1 MNTVTITNYKSNEV
15 EFPVL
20 DAIENRKSKRAYSSQ
35 PIEKEKIESLFE
47 AARWAPSSMN
57 EQPWT
62 YIYATKDQPELWNK
76 LAEALYEGNRVWA
89 QHAPLLILSMA
100 RKTHIRNGAVNGA
113 AKYDTGAANA
123 FLSLQATEL
132 GLNVHQM
139 GGFDRQRVVE
149 SLNIPDSHEPI
160 VIMAIGYL
168 GDAESLPE
176 NFKARETA
184 PRERYTQE
192 FFVMNKPF

>member
-1 MNTVTITNYKSNEV
+1 METMVAPMQKSNQL
-15 EFPVL
+15 EFPVADL
-20 DAIENRKSKRAYSSQ
+20 IEQRRSRRAYSPQ
-35 PIEKEKIESLFE
+35 PVEQKKIDTLFE

-57 EQPWT
+57 EQPWA

-76 LAEALYEGNRVWA
+76 LADTLNESNRVWA
-89 QHAPLLILSMA
+89 KDAPLLILSMA
-100 RKTHIRNGAVNGA
+100 RKTHIRNGAVNGS
-113 AKYDTGAANA
+113 AKYDVGAANA
-123 FLSLQATEL
+123 FLSMQATQF

-139 GGFDRQRVVE
+139 GGYDRQKAIE
-149 SLNIPDSHEPI
+149 SLNIPETHEPM

-168 GDAESLPE
+168 GDAENLPE
-176 NFKARETA
+176 NLKQRELA